1 MCSAGKVEAETESRE
16 GRVDLVAPVRPLY
29 HVEPTQSGEAVLP
42 KDVWIVSS
50 SNAIGGWDLSMSKKA
65 AVVVVENQPS
75 CSVMRGICELSWVSS
90 KVFRKGKSRSLIKME
105 QGRVMRSDRLG

>member
-29 HVEPTQSGEAVLP
+29 HVEPTQSGEAVSP

-50 SNAIGGWDLSMSKKA
+50 SNAIEGWDLSMSNRTA
-65 AVVVVENQPS
+65 IVVVENQPS
-75 CSVMRGICELSWVSS
+75 CSVMRGICECL
-90 KVFRKGKSRSLIKME
+90 GSLPRCFE
-105 QGRVMRSDRLG
+105 RGNQGR

>member
-1 MCSAGKVEAETESRE
+1 
-16 GRVDLVAPVRPLY
+16 
-29 HVEPTQSGEAVLP
+29 
-42 KDVWIVSS
+42 
-50 SNAIGGWDLSMSKKA
+50 MSKKA